1 MQSARFVPAAVTIM
15 VWIYLATYS
24 HGPLDAHV
32 YAAEHNTTLIASP
45 LGTLWDEL
53 FAKR

>member
-15 VWIYLATYS
+15 VWIYLVTYS

-32 YAAEHNTTLIASP
+32 YAAEHNTSP

-53 FAKR
+53 FAKRRAV